1 MKTTDSRGAFRKPFL
16 TVPVTATIAA
26 LVASVLL
33 ASCATVVRAPAG
45 IESER
50 FLPSGALAYARLD
63 QPTLV
68 AAMARLPAAQA
79 KSAATIAER
88 TDSMTIAFV
97 KQPGT
102 TRGGLVAVAEGRYP
116 AGAASMKL
124 ASDPLW
130 RKNGAV
136 WERKDGSLNLAF
148 ADGGRVFLGTAPLD
162 GLLAAAAAPNPDP
175 IPARWADEW
184 SASIAIYL
192 PDPMALVRSRL
203 PLGDSD
209 VPMLAMMLSA
219 QPATGSNYTASLSF
233 EFQSER
239 TATIF
244 SPLCRLF
251 LYAAATALWPER
263 SATVLDEAIWS
274 TTGATVTARNI
285 PLDADSIAAFATMA
299 GN

>member
-1 MKTTDSRGAFRKPFL
+1 MNAPDSGRTFRL
-16 TVPVTATIAA
+16 AA
-26 LVASVLL
+26 LSMALTSLATALVL
-33 ASCATVVRAPAG
+33 ASCATVVQAPPG
-45 IESER
+45 MDPER
-50 FLPSGALAYARLD
+50 FLPAGALAYARLD

-68 AAMARLPAAQA
+68 AALARLPAAEA
-79 KSAATIAER
+79 KSAASVAER
-88 TDSMTIAFV
+88 TNSMTVAFV
-97 KQPGT
+97 KQPGS

-116 AGAASMKL
+116 AGATSLKL

-130 RKNGAV
+130 RKNGPV

-148 ADGGRVFLGTAPLD
+148 ADGGRVFLGTASID
-162 GLLAAAAAPNPDP
+162 GLLAAAVAPNPDP

-184 SASIAIYL
+184 SASIAVFL
-192 PDPMALVRSRL
+192 PDPMSLLRSRL

-219 QPATGSNYTASLSF
+219 RPAAASNYTASLSF
-233 EFQSER
+233 EFQTER

-263 SATVLDEAIWS
+263 SATVLDEAVWS
-274 TTGATVTARNI
+274 TSGNMVTARNI
-285 PLDADSIAAFATMA
+285 PLDADSIAVFATMA
-299 GN
+299 AD

>member
-1 MKTTDSRGAFRKPFL
+1 MNAPDSGRTFRPAAFSMGL
-16 TVPVTATIAA
+16 AGLAIA
-26 LVASVLL
+26 LLL
-33 ASCATVVRAPAG
+33 ASCATVVQAPAG
-45 IESER
+45 IDPER
-50 FLPSGALAYARLD
+50 FLPAGALAYARLD

-68 AAMARLPAAQA
+68 AALARLPAAEA
-79 KSAATIAER
+79 KGAATIAER
-88 TDSMTIAFV
+88 TDSMTAAFV
-97 KQPGT
+97 RQPGST
-102 TRGGLVAVAEGRYP
+102 SGGLVAVAEGRYP
-116 AGAASMKL
+116 AGAASLKL

-130 RKNGAV
+130 RKNGPV

-184 SASIAIYL
+184 SASIAVFL
-192 PDPMALVRSRL
+192 PDPMALLRSRL

-219 QPATGSNYTASLSF
+219 RPATTRDYTASLSF

-239 TATIF
+239 TAIIF
-244 SPLCRLF
+244 APLCRLF

-274 TTGATVTARNI
+274 TTGNTVTARNI

-299 GN
+299 GD

>member
-1 MKTTDSRGAFRKPFL
+1 MNTPHVKRSFR
-16 TVPVTATIAA
+16 TVALRTAIVG
-26 LVASVLL
+26 LSLSVLL
-33 ASCATVVRAPAG
+33 ASCTTVVPAPAG
-45 IESER
+45 VEPER

-63 QPTLV
+63 QPTL
-68 AAMARLPAAQA
+68 AAALARLPAAEA
-79 KSAATIAER
+79 KSAASIADR
-88 TDSMTIAFV
+88 TDSMTAAFV
-97 KQPGT
+97 RVPGS

-124 ASDPLW
+124 ASDPAW

-148 ADGGRVFLGTAPLD
+148 ADGGRVFLGTTPLD
-162 GLLAAAAAPNPDP
+162 GLLAAAATPNLDP
-175 IPARWADEW
+175 IPLRWADEW
-184 SASIAIYL
+184 SASIAVFL
-192 PDPMALVRSRL
+192 PNPMDLLRSRL

-219 QPATGSNYTASLSF
+219 RPATGSDYSASLSF

-244 SPLCRLF
+244 APLCRLF

-263 SATVLDEAIWS
+263 SATVLDEAVWS
-274 TTGATVTARNI
+274 TTGNTVTARNI
-285 PLDADSIAAFATMA
+285 PLDADSIASFATLA
-299 GN
+299 GG

>member
-1 MKTTDSRGAFRKPFL
+1 MKTPYSRRAFH
-16 TVPVTATIAA
+16 TAAITIAITA
-26 LVASVLL
+26 LAASVLL

-45 IESER
+45 VEPER

-63 QPTLV
+63 QPTLA
-68 AAMARLPAAQA
+68 AAMARLPAAEA

-88 TDSMTIAFV
+88 TDSMTAAFV

-102 TRGGLVAVAEGRYP
+102 TRGSLVAVAEGRYP
-116 AGAASMKL
+116 AGAASLKL

-130 RKNGAV
+130 HKNGPV

-184 SASIAIYL
+184 SASIAVFL
-192 PDPMALVRSRL
+192 PDPMALLRSRL

-219 QPATGSNYTASLSF
+219 RPATGSGYTASLSF

-244 SPLCRLF
+244 APLCRLF

-263 SATVLDEAIWS
+263 SATVLDEAVWS
-274 TTGATVTARNI
+274 TTGNTVSARNI

>member
-1 MKTTDSRGAFRKPFL
+1 M
-16 TVPVTATIAA
+16 
-26 LVASVLL
+26 LL

-45 IESER
+45 IEPER
-50 FLPSGALAYARLD
+50 FLPADALVYARLD

-68 AAMARLPAAQA
+68 AAMARLPAAEA

-88 TDSMTIAFV
+88 TDGMTVAFV

-102 TRGGLVAVAEGRYP
+102 ARGGLVAVAEGRYP
-116 AGAASMKL
+116 AGAASLKL

-130 RKNGAV
+130 RRNGAV

-148 ADGGRVFLGTAPLD
+148 TDGGRVFLGTAPLD
-162 GLLAAAAAPNPDP
+162 GLIAAAAVPNPDP
-175 IPARWADEW
+175 IPPRWADEW
-184 SASIAIYL
+184 SASIAVFM
-192 PDPMALVRSRL
+192 PNPMALMRSRL

-209 VPMLAMMLSA
+209 VPLLAMMLSA
-219 QPATGSNYTASLSF
+219 RPVTGSTYTASLSF

-239 TATIF
+239 MATVF

-263 SATVLDEAIWS
+263 SATVLDEAVWS
-274 TTGATVTARNI
+274 TAGSTVTARNL
-285 PLDADSIAAFATMA
+285 PLDADSIAAFAITA

>member
-1 MKTTDSRGAFRKPFL
+1 MNTPESKRSSFASAFS
-16 TVPVTATIAA
+16 TAAA
-26 LVASVLL
+26 VLITSL
-33 ASCATVVRAPAG
+33 MVASCATVVRVPAG
-45 IESER
+45 IEPER
-50 FLPSGALAYARLD
+50 FLPADALAYARLD
-63 QPTLV
+63 QPTL
-68 AAMARLPAAQA
+68 AAALARLPSAEA

-88 TDSMTIAFV
+88 TDSKTVAFV
-97 KQPGT
+97 EQPGT
-102 TRGGLVAVAEGRYP
+102 IRGGLVAVAEGRYP
-116 AGAASMKL
+116 SGAASLKL

-184 SASIAIYL
+184 SASIAVYL
-192 PDPMALVRSRL
+192 PNPMALLRSRL

-219 QPATGSNYTASLSF
+219 RPATGSDYTASLSF

-239 TATIF
+239 AATIF

-263 SATVLDEAIWS
+263 SATVLDAAVWS
-274 TTGATVTARNI
+274 ITGATVTARNI